1 MRYIWVTLLCFGL
14 CGVVYASGEAH
25 AMDISKTDIIERLIN
40 FVIFVALMWYL
51 LADKLK
57 SMLHERSQSIAN
69 RLSQTQTKVRESK
82 EKKEKAQQ
90 RLQEAKEQAKE
101 IIDTAK
107 KEAHV
112 SVLRIED
119 KTKEQ
124 IASLLRANDEAMDFQ
139 EKILQKQLVAEV
151 LQEIFT
157 SSALKLEAQDY
168 VGILEKKV
176 V

>member
-1 MRYIWVTLLCFGL
+1 MRYIWMALLCCGL
-14 CGVVYASGEAH
+14 CGISYASNQTH
-25 AMDISKTDIIERLIN
+25 VMDITQTDIIERLIN

-57 SMLHERSQSIAN
+57 SILHERSQAISDK
-69 RLSQTQTKVRESK
+69 LSQTQTKVRESR

-90 RLQEAKEQAKE
+90 RLKEAHEQAAE
-101 IIDTAK
+101 ILSTAK
-107 KEAHV
+107 KEAHA
-112 SVLRIED
+112 SVLRIEE

-124 IASLLRANDEAMDFQ
+124 IAGLIKANEEAMEFQ
-139 EKILQKQLVAEV
+139 EKMLQKQLVAEV
-151 LQEIFT
+151 LQEAFA
-157 SSALKLEAQDY
+157 SPKLKLDTQDY

>member
-1 MRYIWVTLLCFGL
+1 MRYIWATLLCFGL
-14 CGVVYASGEAH
+14 CGVAYASGEAH

-51 LADKLK
+51 LADKLR

-69 RLSQTQTKVRESK
+69 KLSQTQTKVRESR

-112 SVLRIED
+112 SVLHIED

-124 IASLLRANDEAMDFQ
+124 IASLIRANDEAMDFQ

-157 SSALKLEAQDY
+157 SSALNLEAQDY

>member
-1 MRYIWVTLLCFGL
+1 MRYIFTTLLCLGLFGIA
-14 CGVVYASGEAH
+14 YASGEAH

-40 FVIFVALMWYL
+40 FIIFVALMWYL

-57 SMLHERSQSIAN
+57 SMLHERSQLIAN
-69 RLSQTQTKVRESK
+69 KLSQTQTKVRESR
-82 EKKEKAQQ
+82 EKKERAQQ

-101 IIDTAK
+101 ILDTAK
-107 KEAHV
+107 KEAHA

-124 IASLLRANDEAMDFQ
+124 IANLLRANEEAMEFQ
-139 EKILQKQLVAEV
+139 EKMLQKQLVAEV
-151 LQEIFT
+151 LQEIFA
-157 SSALKLEAQDY
+157 SPALKLEAQDY